1 MFPNWLRMYVFT
13 ISVSISTDPYDSI
26 PLILTFLS
34 FLPQIH
40 LIRARKD
47 ASGIALSYILL
58 NLIAATE
65 QFALN
70 FGYTALNMPSSG
82 VFVHKSL
89 IFGDWLNLA
98 QTTLVWMLFVV

>member
-1 MFPNWLRMYVFT
+1 
-13 ISVSISTDPYDSI
+13 
-26 PLILTFLS
+26 LS
-34 FLPQIH
+34 FLPQLQ
-40 LIRARKD
+40 LIGARKD

-70 FGYTALNMPSSG
+70 FGYIALTMPSSG

-89 IFGDWLNLA
+89 TAGDWLNLA
-98 QTTLVWMLFVV
+98 ETTLVWVLFVA